1 MILVDLTATCFS
13 EKIMISYS
21 CIHGFMPNLPKKSWM
36 VSIYDSVDSVEMSRN
51 IVTINNKNHRNS
63 ELGIGETMLLI

>member
-1 MILVDLTATCFS
+1 
-13 EKIMISYS
+13 
-21 CIHGFMPNLPKKSWM
+21 M

-63 ELGIGETMLLI
+63 ELGIGETNNHVVNLKLNEVSCNSNGNSNRNY